1 MVERHAS
8 RPVNVVLPAIFTKMT
23 PRVDKSWK
31 LEFETRELLGQDIKD
46 WAERLGGEGF
56 LVYGVNDSQTL
67 HEAVPEKPAH
77 SGMDG
82 KTPSQRL
89 RGALYVLWEQRGK
102 PADSFELYYASK
114 MEKLIETVKNE
125 LE

>member
-1 MVERHAS
+1 
-8 RPVNVVLPAIFTKMT
+8 MT

-31 LEFETRELLGQDIKD
+31 LEFETRELIGDEIKD
-46 WAERLGGEGF
+46 WAEKLGGEGY
-56 LVYGVNDSQTL
+56 LVYAVNDSQAL
-67 HEAVPEKPAH
+67 HEALPEKPAH

-89 RGALYVLWEQRGK
+89 RSSLYVLWEQRGK
-102 PADSFELYYASK
+102 PSNSFELYYASK

>member
-1 MVERHAS
+1 MAERS
-8 RPVNVVLPAIFTKMT
+8 TEELIIPIPAIFSKMT

-31 LEFETRELLGQDIKD
+31 LEFETRELFGEDIKT
-46 WAERLGGEGF
+46 WAEKLGGEGF
-56 LVYGVNDSQTL
+56 LVYGVNDTKAL
-67 HEAVPEKPAH
+67 YEAVPEKPAH

-102 PADSFELYYASK
+102 PSDSFELYYASK
-114 MEKLIETVKNE
+114 MEKLIETVKAE